1 MSPVCPI
8 KYYILGIANNVHK
21 HICHTKNKFA
31 ATECNT
37 SHFNFLYIYMS
48 PKLEIH
54 RRGPP
59 PQNKTY
65 FLHKYHRCPKEVNII
80 KEGFPA
86 NIVQN
91 NII

>member
-1 MSPVCPI
+1 MSPICLI
-8 KYYILGIANNVHK
+8 KYYILGIADNVHK
-21 HICHTKNKFA
+21 QICDTKKKYA
-31 ATECNT
+31 AIECNT